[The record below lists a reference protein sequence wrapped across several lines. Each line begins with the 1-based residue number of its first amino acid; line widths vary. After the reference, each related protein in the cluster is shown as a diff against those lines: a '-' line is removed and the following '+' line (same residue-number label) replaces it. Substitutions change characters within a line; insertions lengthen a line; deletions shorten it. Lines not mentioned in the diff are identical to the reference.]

1 MSTAQT
7 SQLLTAMAISK
18 KWPASIR
25 LLFVALAAKGFF
37 ITQIRIR
44 ASAETT
50 TFSYPLCGDDTDN

>member
-1 MSTAQT
+1 MSTQT
-7 SQLLTAMAISK
+7 NQLLTALAIGS

-25 LLFVALAAKGFF
+25 LLFVALAAKGIF

-50 TFSYPLCGDDTDN
+50 PFSYPLCGDDTDK